1 MKLGLSVSQIAKTY
15 NGNEVLKDCS
25 FSFEKPGIYVLTGAN
40 GCGKSTFLRICCLL
54 ETPDSGEVIY
64 VDERGVVPLD
74 ISLQRRITLVL
85 PKIGLFN
92 KTVFRNISYGLRVRG
107 IGGKEAGYRVEKVL
121 DFVGLG
127 HKKDQNARTLSSGE
141 AQRIGI
147 ARALVIEP
155 DILFLDEPTA
165 SVDQQNTEIIED
177 IILRMKREGG
187 ATVIITTHDK
197 EQASRLADCLM
208 IMRGGKITSD
218 RTASP

>member
-107 IGGKEAGYRVEKVL
+107 IRGKEAGYRVEKVL

-165 SVDQQNTEIIED
+165 SIDRKNTEIIED
-177 IILRMKREGG
+177 IIQQLKNDEKTIVVM
-187 ATVIITTHDK
+187 TTHDPA
-197 EQASRLADCLM
+197 QAQRLADFRMTICD
-208 IMRGGKITSD
+208 GKILQEKIIY
-218 RTASP
+218 